1 MNKEHEMS
9 KKHKQL
15 YINEQTPNSDHNRR
29 NRKITQEVKGKL
41 EMYE

>member
-1 MNKEHEMS
+1 MS